1 MEMILFKPNPII
13 DGVFGNSN
21 VKELNIFNK
30 ILCDLQAQKANNEF
44 MAIVSLE
51 ELRKLIDDIHISVPE
66 KIQKYL
72 NNNFREKTITWEYK
86 DSIISV
92 GLINSIEF
100 DKTNRT
106 YQIAVDKK
114 LVNLILNYDEMKTG
128 YTPLDLNCKSKSFY
142 ATRIH
147 EYLRKWSGTKNSLI
161 IGLFQL
167 KEFLGLHGRYNAYK
181 DFRRK
186 VLDAAMPEIKENFNM
201 EVSYEPI
208 KAGKTVTSIKFEFI
222 DNESRY
228 YNFGQAPVDNIEAK
242 EVQEVPF
249 EEIDPIQD
257 QLRNHNLKIAASTI
271 HRFKEKYSNDKV
283 NNAITILCA
292 NSKKGKITAP
302 VKYLTGILENL
313 QNNSNEVYNKESD
326 NTKNLKFN
334 NFEPRQYDYDE
345 LEKKLL
351 GWDK

>member
-1 MEMILFKPNPII
+1 VEIILFKPNPMIE
-13 DGVFGNSN
+13 GVFGNSN
-21 VKELNIFNK
+21 VKDFNIFNK

-44 MAIVSLE
+44 IAVVSLE
-51 ELRKLIDDIHISVPE
+51 AMRNIINDINVSTPE

-72 NNNFREKTITWEYK
+72 NSNFREKTITWEYK

-92 GLINSIEF
+92 GLINSIEL
-100 DKTNRT
+100 DKSNMT
-106 YQIAVDKK
+106 YKIAVDKEI
-114 LVNLILNYDEMKTG
+114 VNLILNYDKLKTG

-147 EYLRKWSGTKNSLI
+147 EYLRKWSGTKNTLTV
-161 IGLFQL
+161 GLYKL
-167 KEFLGLHGRYNAYK
+167 KEILGLEGRYKDYK
-181 DFRRK
+181 DFRRR

-208 KAGKTVTSIKFEFI
+208 KLGNKITAIKFDFI
-222 DNESRY
+222 DSESRY
-228 YNFGQAPVDNIEAK
+228 YDFEQDPVDNIETK

-249 EEIDPIQD
+249 EVIDHIQD
-257 QLRNHNLKIAASTI
+257 KLRNHSLKIAISTI
-271 HRFKEKYSNDKV
+271 NRFKEKYSEDKI
-283 NNAITILCA
+283 NNAITILCV

-313 QNNSNEVYNKESD
+313 NNRPLGKDVANS
-326 NTKNLKFN
+326 KNLRFN
-334 NFEPRQYDYDE
+334 NFEPRKYDYEE